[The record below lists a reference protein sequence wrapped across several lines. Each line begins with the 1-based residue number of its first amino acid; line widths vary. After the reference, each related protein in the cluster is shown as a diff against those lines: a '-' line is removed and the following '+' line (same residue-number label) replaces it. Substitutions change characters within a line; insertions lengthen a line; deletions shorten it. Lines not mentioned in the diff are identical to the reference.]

1 MNTQTNNIQTAE
13 TDASHLTN
21 IRLKPNFEWKT
32 VEVNGEDVEIPLEW
46 KVLTLGNISNV
57 KTSGVDKII
66 RDNEK
71 IVNLLNYMDVY
82 KNPSKTITSQI
93 NYKKTSLQLEK
104 IEANLV
110 KRGDIYFT
118 PSSETSDDIG
128 HAGVSLEDFDDLVY
142 SYHLIRVR
150 PIQNVLEP
158 LFSSKI
164 FNNKLTK
171 NYFSKMAQGITRMT
185 LKKEAFENYQFI
197 SPSILEQTLIA
208 QTLTTQEEY
217 IDTLKKQAVVER
229 NRLTWLTDEL
239 LCGRIRVKED
249 HNGQPTVLTRDEQG
263 QVVDSLPAV
272 VLVANTEWK
281 TVEVNGEELEIP
293 QEWNVKKIA
302 DITNVCS
309 GGTPSTKDA
318 LCWNG
323 TIPWLSSG
331 EVCNKRIFSTEKKI
345 SDYGL
350 KNSSAKMVPIGSVM
364 IALAGQGK
372 TRGQVGITTIDLC
385 TNQSIGSILPSHN
398 FCPSFLFYN
407 LLNRYDEIRSISG
420 GDSGRGGLNLEMIK
434 NISVNMPTPSE
445 QTIIA
450 QILTTQEE
458 YISAIEH
465 MIVVEEKRLEWLTDE
480 LLSGRILIEE
490 VE

>member
-281 TVEVNGEELEIP
+281 TVEVNGEDIVIP
-293 QEWNVKKIA
+293 QEWEVKTMDKCGHIVAGQSPDGILVLKEPINQENIDFHQGNANFGEKYTVLSNKTIKRNKAPKIA
-302 DITNVCS
+302 QKGSLLLSVRAPVGELNYASNEICFGRGLCNIQAKNNNLDYLKWKIQTAKDELNKLATGTTFLAVTNS
-309 GGTPSTKDA
+309 QISKFEI
-318 LCWNG
+318 
-323 TIPWLSSG
+323 TIP
-331 EVCNKRIFSTEKKI
+331 NYK
-345 SDYGL
+345 
-350 KNSSAKMVPIGSVM
+350 
-364 IALAGQGK
+364 
-372 TRGQVGITTIDLC
+372 
-385 TNQSIGSILPSHN
+385 
-398 FCPSFLFYN
+398 
-407 LLNRYDEIRSISG
+407 
-420 GDSGRGGLNLEMIK
+420 
-434 NISVNMPTPSE
+434 E
-445 QTIIA
+445 QTLIA
-450 QILTTQEE
+450 QTLTSQEE
-458 YISAIEH
+458 YISAIEQ
-465 MIVVEEKRLEWLTDE
+465 MVVVEEKRLEWLTDE